1 MDWCHHLESMG
12 DVTVEGVI
20 SGLLKTQKLFENGKS
35 VLPGS
40 VDLKQNS
47 GICVDII
54 GGVAVVRKGKS

>member
-1 MDWCHHLESMG
+1 MDWYHRLNAMG
-12 DVTVEGVI
+12 DATVEGVI
-20 SGLLKTQKLFENGKS
+20 SEFLKTQKLFQNEKS

-40 VDLKQNS
+40 VDLKQKS